1 MNPELSVVMPCL
13 NEERTVAVCIDKAF
27 AAMKACGVEGEVI
40 VADNASTDRSV
51 EIARAHGARVIDVAE
66 RGYGAALRHGISAA
80 RGTWV
85 IMGDAD
91 DSYDFSDFAP
101 FLAALRA
108 GDDLVMGNRFAGG
121 IERGAMPWHHRYL
134 GNPVLSF
141 IGRLFFDAPIGDF
154 HCGLRG
160 FNRERILALDLTAPG
175 MEFAS
180 EMVVK
185 ASLAGYR
192 ISEVPTTLV
201 KDGRDRAPHLRS
213 FRDGWR
219 HLQFLLLYSPRWLF
233 FYPGLVALAAG
244 VLLSARLAI
253 GPIELAKVTLDIHS
267 LLYTAALAVIG
278 LQMLFF
284 AVLVRLIGMGYG
296 RLPQAAHVESL
307 VSYFTLER
315 GLVAGVLMMLAGLLW
330 TGHAVWEWGQADFAN
345 LDPTVT
351 MRHTIPAVALLIM
364 GSQTVMSSF
373 FLAALQR
380 YQESRTRPA
389 DE

>member
-80 RGTWV
+80 RGTYV

-91 DSYDFSDFAP
+91 DSYDFSNFAP

-233 FYPGLVALAAG
+233 FYPGLVALVAG

-253 GPIELAKVTLDIHS
+253 GPIELASVTLDIHS
-267 LLYTAALAVIG
+267 LLYVAALAVIG

-315 GLVAGVLMMLAGLLW
+315 GLVVGVLMMAAGLVW
-330 TGHAVWEWGQADFAN
+330 TGHAVWEWGQADFSN